1 MRVARPRY
9 PSLLSLRAFE
19 AAARRLSFTNAAVE
33 LNVSQAAISRHVR
46 VLEAQLDRP
55 LFRRLHRAVE
65 LTPQGRDLA
74 AALSAGFAAIRRA
87 VDDARGVARQRL
99 RLSVEPAFAA
109 RWLVSRL
116 GGFSLLHPTIE
127 IQLETSDQLR
137 VLGADADL
145 AIRYMSVRSRRRPPQ
160 GTLLFTASG
169 VPVMRARG
177 RGAEQ
182 KLPDRSVLGLRLLH
196 DDDGTAWRDWFKAA
210 GLPGFDQA
218 THQYF
223 TDYSLVLAAAQAGDG
238 VALGIAEFI
247 EPELRSR
254 RLTKVGLTSVALGT
268 YWLLESR
275 DRATREP
282 RAAFIKWLDEIRHA
296 NDSTV
301 GVPRVS
307 NRFVTKE

>member
-1 MRVARPRY
+1 MRTAQPRY

-19 AAARRLSFTNAAVE
+19 AAARRLSFTSAAVE
-33 LNVSQAAISRHVR
+33 LNVSQAAVSRHVR

-65 LTPQGRDLA
+65 LTPQGRNLA
-74 AALSAGFAAIRRA
+74 AALSTGFAAIRRG
-87 VDDARGVARQRL
+87 VDDARGVAPQRL

-116 GGFSLLHPTIE
+116 GGFSVLHPTIE

-145 AIRYMSVRSRRRPPQ
+145 AIRYMSVRSRRRPPR
-160 GTLLFTASG
+160 GTALFTATG
-169 VPVMRARG
+169 VPVMRPRGG
-177 RGAEQ
+177 RG
-182 KLPDRSVLGLRLLH
+182 KRSPSDQSVIGLRLLH
-196 DDDGTAWRDWFKAA
+196 DDDGTAWRDWFEAA
-210 GLPGFDQA
+210 GLPGFDRA

-223 TDYSLVLAAAQAGDG
+223 TDYSLVLAAAQAGHG

-275 DRATREP
+275 DRATRQP
-282 RAAFIKWLDEIRHA
+282 RAAFVKWLSEIR
-296 NDSTV
+296 NGT
-301 GVPRVS
+301 R
-307 NRFVTKE
+307 